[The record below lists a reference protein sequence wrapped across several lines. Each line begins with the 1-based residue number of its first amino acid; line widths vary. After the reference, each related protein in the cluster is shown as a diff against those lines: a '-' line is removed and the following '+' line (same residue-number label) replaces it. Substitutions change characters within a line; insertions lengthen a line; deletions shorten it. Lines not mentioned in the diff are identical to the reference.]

1 MTPILILLVFLVY
14 TVMVF
19 TITWYTSR
27 RADNDAYFRGNRR
40 SPWFVVSYGMIGAS
54 LSGVTFMS
62 VPGYV
67 QSTQFTYMMMV
78 FGFLAGYFVIATV
91 LLPLYYRLNLT
102 SIYGYLQQRFGFF
115 TYKTGASFFILSRTL
130 GATLRIF
137 LVVSVLYDFI
147 FKAWDVPFFL
157 VASLFVL
164 LILLYTFKGG
174 IKTIIWTDTLQTTF
188 MLLAVV
194 SSIVLIS
201 CEMGF
206 GIGGLWDAVSSSG
219 YSKVV
224 ETDVQS
230 KQFWLKQ
237 FLSGMF
243 VSIAMTGLDQEMMQK
258 NLSCKTLRDSQ
269 KNMLTFSVV
278 LIFMNALF
286 LLLGAVLVLYAGENG
301 VVVDNTDSLF
311 PVIAIEHLGVFS
323 GLFFVIG
330 LISAA
335 YPSADGAMT
344 SLTTSFVIDILGI
357 QRRTDWTEAIRR
369 KIRYAVHAGFA
380 GIFLLLI
387 IYFREMNN
395 DAVIDKLYSISSYT
409 YGPLLGFF
417 SFGLFTHFQVKD
429 RFIPLVAVSAP
440 LLCWILQ
447 SHSVEWF
454 GGYEIGFELLLING
468 FLNFAGLYLCRIRN
482 NK

>member
-78 FGFLAGYFVIATV
+78 FGFLAGYLVIATV

-147 FKAWDVPFFL
+147 FKAWHVPFFL

-194 SSIVLIS
+194 SSIILIS
-201 CEMGF
+201 GEMGF
-206 GIGGLWDAVSSSG
+206 SIGGLWDAVSSSG

-243 VSIAMTGLDQEMMQK
+243 VSISMTGLDQEMMQK

-369 KIRYAVHAGFA
+369 KIRYAVHAAFA

-417 SFGLFTHFQVKD
+417 SFGLFTHFQIKD

-447 SHSVEWF
+447 SHSAGWF